1 MRRPGDLVD
10 LAGHWTLD
18 RIARNSWSTPR
29 GSGDGRESSRTA
41 CRTRSPLDPS
51 ASRPGELVHTRAIGT
66 QPELPGTA
74 VQHREHGR
82 GHDSPRTAGRHR
94 RHSDPSTRRP
104 GELVDPAGPPH
115 PSESSLEELVH
126 TAGPRTRAQVPQD
139 SWSSPRDLRH
149 GPELSGT
156 AGRRRGLRTRVRD
169 AQMCWSTPR
178 AFGPWPGTSGTVGRH
193 HGPMDTGPNRP
204 GKLIDRV
211 GHQTRG
217 RVTWESWSTPH
228 ALGPEHESPRRAG

>member
-94 RHSDPSTRRP
+94 RHSDPSTRRS
-104 GELVDPAGPPH
+104 GELVDPAGP
-115 PSESSLEELVH
+115 L
-126 TAGPRTRAQVPQD
+126 TRA
-139 SWSSPRDLRH
+139 
-149 GPELSGT
+149 
-156 AGRRRGLRTRVRD
+156 RV
-169 AQMCWSTPR
+169 AWKSWSTPR
-178 AFGPWPGTSGTVGRH
+178 ALGPEPKSPRTAGPARATSGTGPSYPGQLVDAVDFGHACETRRCVGRPR
-193 HGPMDTGPNRP
+193 GPSDPGPRRPGQLVDTTGPWTLAR
-204 GKLIDRV
+204 IAR
-211 GHQTRG
+211 
-217 RVTWESWSTPH
+217 ES
-228 ALGPEHESPRRAG
+228 